1 MKNELSKYDQIT
13 DILKR
18 AKPVLTGSEAIEEN
32 VMERIK
38 AKRKNAENYNFLDIL
53 FGWVY
58 IGWVRNG
65 LIAASVLL
73 VAFFAVQQS
82 IILKRI
88 NNLELK
94 TMSTSTPFVSGTSED
109 FKATMMLY
117 KRSPGK
123 INLKSDKLSEKQIQ
137 QLMRSIDDLQ
147 SRYRDLIK
155 IIDDNPELKQ
165 YIEKK
170 LSENNKKK
178 FNL

>member
-1 MKNELSKYDQIT
+1 MKSELSKYDRIT

-18 AKPVLTGSEAIEEN
+18 SEPVLTGSEAIEEN
-32 VMERIK
+32 VMGKIK
-38 AKRKNAENYNFLDIL
+38 AKGKNAENYNFLDIL

-65 LIAASVLL
+65 LIAASVLI

-94 TMSTSTPFVSGTSED
+94 TMSASTPFINGASDD

-117 KRSPGK
+117 KRSSGK
-123 INLKSDKLSEKQIQ
+123 ISLKDGKLSEKQIQ
-137 QLMRSIDDLQ
+137 LLMESIDDLQ
-147 SRYRDLIK
+147 SRYRDLIR
-155 IIDDNPELKQ
+155 IIDENPELKQ